1 MPSKVAVPRPTSS
14 RITRLSALA
23 WWRMLAVSIISTMK
37 VDSPRAR
44 SSEAPTRVKIRSTTP
59 SRTLSAGTKLPACA
73 ISTISATCR
82 R

>member
-1 MPSKVAVPRPTSS
+1 MAVPRPTSS
-14 RITRLSALA
+14 RITRLSDVA

-44 SSEAPTRVKIRSTTP
+44 SSLAPTRVKIRSTTP
-59 SRTLSAGTKLPACA
+59 ISAASAGTKLPAWA
-73 ISTISATCR
+73 IRTISATCR